1 MLCYSVPPYSEFINM
16 WENLRDENWESEC
29 IIQPGLDKIEE
40 YQAHLMD
47 TPAYVLATGET
58 SIFQW
63 ISNLVLYIAIDP
75 KNKLSFYHEK
85 SQEKHDIA
93 KAMLIEALSYNDYSL
108 QDNNIFKIA

>member
-1 MLCYSVPPYSEFINM
+1 M